1 MFLDRLFGKKL
12 DDDEFLQCLQV
23 NITEFLRFCEVLQ
36 DDAYALSRSPERVRH
51 LARELDA
58 NVRNKLE
65 GYRPSNKKYVRF
77 HGAFRKLVRLRSMQ
91 THDTAC
97 FVENPDGNGHVPQ
110 RTVQIA
116 AIAEEQIQ
124 VMCSELAR
132 LKSDELRGFLGD
144 ELLGRLVGRPLENAA
159 SVQR

>member
-1 MFLDRLFGKKL
+1 
-12 DDDEFLQCLQV
+12 
-23 NITEFLRFCEVLQ
+23 
-36 DDAYALSRSPERVRH
+36 
-51 LARELDA
+51 
-58 NVRNKLE
+58 
-65 GYRPSNKKYVRF
+65 
-77 HGAFRKLVRLRSMQ
+77 MQ